1 MGMLSDVGNNKEEK
15 VKEKEQE
22 QEVKFQPVDANE
34 RKQALIDRFFN
45 ESEKTGSFIDER
57 WTKEMLEPKS
67 MITGKEYNGSNA
79 IYLSIKMA
87 KDNMEDNNFFTF
99 LQLKHDLQKKTD
111 IPLKIPT
118 GTEGM
123 PISYVSFE
131 DAEKF
136 YEDKVKKAK
145 TKEEKEKSEKN
156 LERVR
161 NNNQL
166 KNSREKVRLSK
177 VSYVFNRSQVPNFD
191 KAFPLP
197 EKEKTNKDIDKDK
210 YISYLIKSVIET
222 NENVE
227 MITKKD
233 YVTKFGKIG
242 NSGAYNQKGVRMEF
256 TDEGAIEKHDTN
268 RIVMPPREDFKND
281 KQYLATLLHETS
293 HSLNPIGKKEE
304 NMKKFNLSNEQAYAM
319 EEIQAELTAG
329 MTMIRL
335 GLDTKSDNPE
345 ENIFGTNKDY
355 IKGWS
360 NALKEKENIKE
371 IFEGFSEESIKRS
384 NILLE
389 RVKKYEKEYPFE
401 KFLEEIGEIE
411 KTSNKKEVEK
421 ETIKE
426 VVKENIEKP
435 IKEMPKEENEKIK
448 EAEEKVVEQFTV
460 KQVDIR
466 ALIKK
471 NANFNLEVIDDN
483 VDSKELSKALLIKDL
498 ETERN
503 SERPFANTVE
513 DYELKADVS
522 LLKKKFDLDKKE
534 RSATDIH
541 LSENAIECLVQTVG
555 DFSNKQFA
563 LNVPT
568 LVVREEDVANYY
580 QMRTMDKEIDL
591 DYEELVSID
600 DDEKFME
607 EYEKYEEEY
616 MEVLEKKAKAI
627 VSRLA
632 TTNKDFDTIEDKLND
647 VNKKMSCIKISG
659 TENMLAIEKSAKDFE
674 FIVANVEKYNI
685 DYCMN
690 FVEKE
695 DKKDFSKKINEELKT
710 LNENLE
716 KDIKDKN
723 LDFDE
728 INRLL
733 KEERKD
739 FREKVD
745 TYIDETPKKSF
756 DKVLGKDKTKEVVKE
771 VEKTNE
777 KPKKFEKTIDEKS
790 DREIEL

>member
-1 MGMLSDVGNNKEEK
+1 M
-15 VKEKEQE
+15 
-22 QEVKFQPVDANE
+22 
-34 RKQALIDRFFN
+34 
-45 ESEKTGSFIDER
+45 
-57 WTKEMLEPKS
+57 
-67 MITGKEYNGSNA
+67 
-79 IYLSIKMA
+79 
-87 KDNMEDNNFFTF
+87 
-99 LQLKHDLQKKTD
+99 
-111 IPLKIPT
+111 
-118 GTEGM
+118 
-123 PISYVSFE
+123 
-131 DAEKF
+131 
-136 YEDKVKKAK
+136 
-145 TKEEKEKSEKN
+145 
-156 LERVR
+156 
-161 NNNQL
+161 
-166 KNSREKVRLSK
+166 
-177 VSYVFNRSQVPNFD
+177 
-191 KAFPLP
+191 
-197 EKEKTNKDIDKDK
+197 DK
-210 YISYLIKSVIET
+210 YDLT
-222 NENVE
+222 
-227 MITKKD
+227 
-233 YVTKFGKIG
+233 
-242 NSGAYNQKGVRMEF
+242 QK
-256 TDEGAIEKHDTN
+256 
-268 RIVMPPREDFKND
+268 
-281 KQYLATLLHETS
+281 
-293 HSLNPIGKKEE
+293 
-304 NMKKFNLSNEQAYAM
+304 QAYAM

-360 NALKEKENIKE
+360 NELKGKENIKE

-384 NILLE
+384 NLLVE
-389 RVKKYEKEYPFE
+389 RVKEYEKEYPFE
-401 KFLEEIGEIE
+401 KFLEEIGETE
-411 KTSNKKEVEK
+411 KTSNKKEIEK
-421 ETIKE
+421 E
-426 VVKENIEKP
+426 P
-435 IKEMPKEENEKIK
+435 IKETKEEKPKEENEKIK
-448 EAEEKVVEQFTV
+448 EVEEKVVEQFTV

-471 NANFNLEVIDDN
+471 NANFNLEVVDDN
-483 VDSKELSKALLIKDL
+483 IDSKELSKALLIKDL

-503 SERPFANTVE
+503 SERPFINTVE

-745 TYIDETPKKSF
+745 AYIDETPKKSF

-777 KPKKFEKTIDEKS
+777 KPKKVEKTIDEKS

>member
-15 VKEKEQE
+15 VKEKEKEQE

-99 LQLKHDLQKKTD
+99 LQLKHDLQKKTN

-145 TKEEKEKSEKN
+145 TKEEKEKSEKR
-156 LERVR
+156 LESVR

-191 KAFPLP
+191 DAFPLP

-242 NSGAYNQKGVRMEF
+242 NSGAYNQKGVRLEF
-256 TDEGAIEKHDTN
+256 TDEGVIEKQDTN

-304 NMKKFNLSNEQAYAM
+304 NMKKFNLSKEQASAM

-345 ENIFGTNKDY
+345 ENIFGANKDY

-384 NILLE
+384 NLLVE
-389 RVKKYEKEYPFE
+389 RVKEYEKEYPFE
-401 KFLEEIGEIE
+401 KFLEEIGEIGEIE
-411 KTSNKKEVEK
+411 KSPKKEV
-421 ETIKE
+421 
-426 VVKENIEKP
+426 VNENIEKSVEKP
-435 IKEMPKEENEKIK
+435 IEEKPKEDKKIK
-448 EAEEKVVEQFTV
+448 EVEEKVVEQFTV

-471 NANFNLEVIDDN
+471 NANFNLEVVDDN
-483 VDSKELSKALLIKDL
+483 IDSKELSKALLIKDL

-503 SERPFANTVE
+503 SERPFVNTVE

-568 LVVREEDVANYY
+568 LVVKEEDVANYY

-723 LDFDE
+723 LDFNE
-728 INRLL
+728 INTLL

-745 TYIDETPKKSF
+745 AYISETPKKSF

-777 KPKKFEKTIDEKS
+777 KPKKVEKTIDEKS
-790 DREIEL
+790 DREMEL

>member
-15 VKEKEQE
+15 VKEKEKE

-99 LQLKHDLQKKTD
+99 LQLKHDLQKKTN

-145 TKEEKEKSEKN
+145 TKEEKEKSKKR
-156 LERVR
+156 LESVR

-191 KAFPLP
+191 DAFPLP

-242 NSGAYNQKGVRMEF
+242 NSGAYNQKGVRLEF
-256 TDEGAIEKHDTN
+256 TDEGVIEKQDTN

-304 NMKKFNLSNEQAYAM
+304 NMKKFNLSKEQASAM

-345 ENIFGTNKDY
+345 ENIFGANKDY

-360 NALKEKENIKE
+360 NELKGKENIKE

-384 NILLE
+384 NLLVE

-411 KTSNKKEVEK
+411 KSPKKEV
-421 ETIKE
+421 
-426 VVKENIEKP
+426 VNENIEKSVEKP
-435 IKEMPKEENEKIK
+435 IEEKPKEDKKIK
-448 EAEEKVVEQFTV
+448 EVEEKVVEQFTV

-471 NANFNLEVIDDN
+471 NANFNLEVVDDN

-503 SERPFANTVE
+503 SERPFVNTVE

-534 RSATDIH
+534 RSVTDIH

-568 LVVREEDVANYY
+568 LVVKEEDVANYY

-632 TTNKDFDTIEDKLND
+632 TTNKDFESIEDKLND

-716 KDIKDKN
+716 KNIKDKN

-728 INRLL
+728 INTLL

-777 KPKKFEKTIDEKS
+777 KPKKVEKTIDEKS

>member
-99 LQLKHDLQKKTD
+99 LQLKHDLQKKTN

-145 TKEEKEKSEKN
+145 TKEEKEKSEKR
-156 LERVR
+156 LESVR

-191 KAFPLP
+191 DAFPLP

-242 NSGAYNQKGVRMEF
+242 NSGAYNQKGVRLEF
-256 TDEGAIEKHDTN
+256 TDEGVIEKQDTN

-293 HSLNPIGKKEE
+293 HSLNPIEKKEE
-304 NMKKFNLSNEQAYAM
+304 NMKKFNLSKEQASAM

-345 ENIFGTNKDY
+345 ENIFGANKDY

-384 NILLE
+384 NLLVE
-389 RVKKYEKEYPFE
+389 RVKEYEKEYPFE

-411 KTSNKKEVEK
+411 KSPKKEV
-421 ETIKE
+421 
-426 VVKENIEKP
+426 VNENIEKSVENP
-435 IKEMPKEENEKIK
+435 IEEKPKEDKKIK
-448 EAEEKVVEQFTV
+448 EVEEKVVEQFTV

-471 NANFNLEVIDDN
+471 NANFNLEVVDDN
-483 VDSKELSKALLIKDL
+483 IDSKELSKALLIKDL

-503 SERPFANTVE
+503 SERPFINTVE

-568 LVVREEDVANYY
+568 LVVKEEDVANYY

-745 TYIDETPKKSF
+745 AYIDETPKKSF

-771 VEKTNE
+771 VEKDNE
-777 KPKKFEKTIDEKS
+777 KPKKVEKTTDEKS

>member
-1 MGMLSDVGNNKEEK
+1 MGMLSDVGKKQTYKKFDKSKYDKKANEEK
-15 VKEKEQE
+15 NDERSKKIIEQ
-22 QEVKFQPVDANE
+22 
-34 RKQALIDRFFN
+34 FFD

-67 MITGKEYNGSNA
+67 MVTGKDYKGYNVLYLATRMAQDDMKDNRFFTIDHLRDKLQKETDEFLKIKKGSEGTVIKFFRVQDAEDYYKKKIKTLTNEDDKKKYETALEKVIKKNETSLSRVNLVFKGYHNVFNGS
-79 IYLSIKMA
+79 
-87 KDNMEDNNFFTF
+87 
-99 LQLKHDLQKKTD
+99 
-111 IPLKIPT
+111 
-118 GTEGM
+118 
-123 PISYVSFE
+123 
-131 DAEKF
+131 
-136 YEDKVKKAK
+136 
-145 TKEEKEKSEKN
+145 
-156 LERVR
+156 
-161 NNNQL
+161 
-166 KNSREKVRLSK
+166 
-177 VSYVFNRSQVPNFD
+177 QVENFD

-197 EKEKTNKDIDKDK
+197 EKEESTNKEINKDK
-210 YISYLIKSVIET
+210 YISYLIKSIVET

-227 MITKKD
+227 IVTKKA
-233 YVTKFGKIG
+233 YSTKNSGLEFGGAYASRGTKFDVDEEGNVEKSVYNKI
-242 NSGAYNQKGVRMEF
+242 
-256 TDEGAIEKHDTN
+256 TI
-268 RIVMPPREDFKND
+268 PPIEDFKND
-281 KQYLATLLHETS
+281 KHYLATLLHETS
-293 HSLNPIGKKEE
+293 HTLREIGSTAKAMDKYDLTQ
-304 NMKKFNLSNEQAYAM
+304 KQAYAM

-360 NALKEKENIKE
+360 NELKGKENIKE

-384 NILLE
+384 NLLVE
-389 RVKKYEKEYPFE
+389 KVKKYEKEYPFE

-411 KTSNKKEVEK
+411 KSPKKEV
-421 ETIKE
+421 
-426 VVKENIEKP
+426 VNENIEKSVEKP
-435 IKEMPKEENEKIK
+435 IEEKPKEDKKIK
-448 EAEEKVVEQFTV
+448 EVEEKVVEQFTV

-471 NANFNLEVIDDN
+471 NANFNLEVVDDN

-503 SERPFANTVE
+503 SERPFVNTVE

-716 KDIKDKN
+716 KNIKDKN

-728 INRLL
+728 INTLL

-777 KPKKFEKTIDEKS
+777 KPKKVEKTIDEKS